1 MKKLDNYLI
10 AKYDAKAF
18 DENVV
23 CGKDFRF
30 TVIASRLIRM
40 EYSADGIFEDAPTL
54 SIVNRKI
61 DKCAFTVTQDDS
73 FLELETDDL
82 ILRYNKTG
90 RFDPYNLEVEL
101 KQSVSIDKENVWH
114 YGDKI
119 TTLGGTVRTI
129 DTVNGNI
136 NLGDGVCAKEGFAVI
151 DDSNTNII
159 LENGMTAT
167 RREGVID
174 VYFFGYAHDYIGAV
188 KDLTRITGGSPLL
201 PAYALGNWWSRY
213 HSYSQEEYLTLM
225 QRFIDE
231 DVPFSVAVLDL
242 GWHKWDIKDAEH
254 REHENGSTWT
264 GYDWDEDLFPDHK
277 ALLDW
282 LHQNN
287 LKVTLS
293 LHPSLGIRHTDS
305 VYEEFARAMGIDP
318 ASKKAIRFDVTN
330 EEFLN
335 AYFKLAH
342 HPLEEEG
349 VDFWW
354 MDWQQGDTTKQ
365 KGLDPLW
372 ALNHYHTLSNQ
383 RNGKRPVAFSRYSGV
398 GSQRFPVGFSGD
410 SCITWDSLDF
420 QPYLTATSSNIAY
433 PWWSH
438 DIGGHFRGYRD
449 EELTARW
456 VQYGVFS
463 PIMRLHSSSNPYNSR
478 EPWMHSEPYQSSMKK
493 FLKLRHNLFPYIY
506 TMNYQTY
513 SEYIPIVRPIY
524 YYHSEDMYAYRY
536 RNNYYFGSEM
546 LVMPITSKADPEL
559 MLGRA
564 DGYIPEGDWFDFF
577 RGTLYTGGRR
587 VSLYRPIDEIPV
599 LCKAGAIVPM
609 TDREPSDNR
618 LGICDKLDMVVF
630 PGADNSFE
638 MYEDEG
644 EGEGYR
650 DGKFCK
656 TLLSLKWGEK
666 PVFTIG
672 AAKGDLSLLPATRDY
687 KLHFRGVSADTK
699 AAVNG
704 RELEGVYDVMTAT
717 LTVEIKNVAT
727 SEELSVTL
735 ESECGFKPDDSAK
748 TARIKAVI
756 HVAKNVEYN
765 RKLDLDRFMNSPFYS
780 DTELIKLM
788 MHEGLSKDLVA
799 AAAEYM

>member
-1 MKKLDNYLI
+1 
-10 AKYDAKAF
+10 
-18 DENVV
+18 
-23 CGKDFRF
+23 
-30 TVIASRLIRM
+30 
-40 EYSADGIFEDAPTL
+40 
-54 SIVNRKI
+54 
-61 DKCAFTVTQDDS
+61 
-73 FLELETDDL
+73 
-82 ILRYNKTG
+82 
-90 RFDPYNLEVEL
+90 
-101 KQSVSIDKENVWH
+101 
-114 YGDKI
+114 
-119 TTLGGTVRTI
+119 
-129 DTVNGNI
+129 
-136 NLGDGVCAKEGFAVI
+136 
-151 DDSNTNII
+151 
-159 LENGMTAT
+159 
-167 RREGVID
+167 
-174 VYFFGYAHDYIGAV
+174 
-188 KDLTRITGGSPLL
+188 
-201 PAYALGNWWSRY
+201 
-213 HSYSQEEYLTLM
+213 
-225 QRFIDE
+225 
-231 DVPFSVAVLDL
+231 
-242 GWHKWDIKDAEH
+242 
-254 REHENGSTWT
+254 
-264 GYDWDEDLFPDHK
+264 
-277 ALLDW
+277 
-282 LHQNN
+282 
-287 LKVTLS
+287 
-293 LHPSLGIRHTDS
+293 
-305 VYEEFARAMGIDP
+305 
-318 ASKKAIRFDVTN
+318 
-330 EEFLN
+330 
-335 AYFKLAH
+335 
-342 HPLEEEG
+342 
-349 VDFWW
+349 
-354 MDWQQGDTTKQ
+354 
-365 KGLDPLW
+365 
-372 ALNHYHTLSNQ
+372 
-383 RNGKRPVAFSRYSGV
+383 
-398 GSQRFPVGFSGD
+398 
-410 SCITWDSLDF
+410 
-420 QPYLTATSSNIAY
+420 
-433 PWWSH
+433 
-438 DIGGHFRGYRD
+438 
-449 EELTARW
+449 
-456 VQYGVFS
+456 
-463 PIMRLHSSSNPYNSR
+463 
-478 EPWMHSEPYQSSMKK
+478 MHSEPYQSSMKK

-587 VSLYRPIDEIPV
+587 VSLYRPIEEIPV